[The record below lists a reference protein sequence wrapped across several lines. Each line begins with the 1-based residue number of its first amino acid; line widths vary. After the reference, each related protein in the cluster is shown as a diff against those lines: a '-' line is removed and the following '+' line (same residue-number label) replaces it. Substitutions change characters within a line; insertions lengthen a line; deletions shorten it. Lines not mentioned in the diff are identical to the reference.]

1 MYHACCVQDLDLEQ
15 VSSIVYM
22 HACLRQLTPD
32 RAAVLIT
39 EIQRLLATNLYSR
52 QGLCRTAWALTVGEV
67 MQRFTFCTDTSSQ

>member
-1 MYHACCVQDLDLEQ
+1 MQDLDLEQ
-15 VSSIVYM
+15 VSNIVYM
-22 HACLRQLTPD
+22 HACLQQLTPD

-67 MQRFTFCTDTSSQ
+67 MQRFTFCTHTSSQ